1 VQAGR
6 LALQAA
12 DPTTVGGAQSHGF
25 GQGPPYLKPIGR
37 SGDPKGYDER
47 HRATSVKRVPV
58 AVRAAAAK
66 LPTRIGDFRILVY
79 RDIPTGKEHAAI
91 VKGDVKGQKGVLV
104 RIHSEC
110 LTGDIF
116 SSLRCD
122 CGPQLQEALRMI
134 EAEAKGVIL
143 YLRQEGR
150 DIGLT
155 NKILAYELQEQGLD
169 TAEANLQLG
178 HPVDARTYDAARDIL
193 SDLGVKSVRLLTN
206 NPHKVE
212 ALEDFGFKV
221 LERIPLEISP
231 TDDNRS
237 YLATKKRLGHLLEK
251 V

>member
-1 VQAGR
+1 MGLSARMDRHGR
-6 LALQAA
+6 RLGRH
-12 DPTTVGGAQSHGF
+12 PTLTPSDMTKPGVG
-25 GQGPPYLKPIGR
+25 
-37 SGDPKGYDER
+37 
-47 HRATSVKRVPV
+47 RAPMKRVPV
-58 AVRAAAAK
+58 AVRAAAAQ
-66 LPTRIGDFRILVY
+66 LPTRVGDFRILVY

-91 VKGDVKGQKGVLV
+91 VKGDVMGGKGVLV

-122 CGPQLQEALRMI
+122 CGPQLQEALRLI
-134 EAEAKGVIL
+134 EVAGKGVIL

-178 HPVDARTYDAARDIL
+178 HPVDARTYDAAKDIL
-193 SDLGVKSVRLLTN
+193 NDLGVKSVRLLTN
-206 NPHKVE
+206 NPGKIT
-212 ALEDFGFKV
+212 ALEKLGFKV
-221 LERIPLEISP
+221 LQRIPLEMPPNP
-231 TDDNRS
+231 TNRG
-237 YLATKKRLGHLLEK
+237 YLVTKKKMGHLLDK